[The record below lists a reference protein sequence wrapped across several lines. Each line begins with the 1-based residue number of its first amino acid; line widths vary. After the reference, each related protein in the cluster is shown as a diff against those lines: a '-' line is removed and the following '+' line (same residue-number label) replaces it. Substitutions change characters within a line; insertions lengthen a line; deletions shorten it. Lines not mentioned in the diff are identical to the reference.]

1 MVYTFSIILA
11 FFLGYLVRRNEENK
25 EIRKKVDK

>member
-1 MVYTFSIILA
+1 MGCTLYIILA
-11 FFLGYLVRRNEENK
+11 FFLGYQIRRNEENK